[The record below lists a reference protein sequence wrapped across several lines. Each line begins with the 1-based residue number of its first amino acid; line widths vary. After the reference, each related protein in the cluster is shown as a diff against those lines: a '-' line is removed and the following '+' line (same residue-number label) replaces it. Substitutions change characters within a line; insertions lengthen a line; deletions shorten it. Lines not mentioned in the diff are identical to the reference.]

1 MTAMDD
7 CEPPLFHTNRT
18 QRDDPNVSSTSG
30 HQYTRETL
38 RLGTMRCRPMT
49 PSTFL
54 VRTARFD
61 AAAFCI
67 QTARLLGCVP
77 LRHHI
82 QRVLLAFGPTTD
94 AHDRTICLTWKAPLL
109 ARDPGARLAPHPQ
122 RIEAKGLA
130 VPRRRHG
137 HARATPRGPSGLC
150 KRVLKVHAIA
160 CALTKEHH
168 GGALGDQLLPLLD
181 QGEREVFRTMA
192 LLAVADAPSPWQ
204 RAACVDYVEHQR
216 HTPTAHDAAID
227 DEHERLQGQL
237 CQSYLR
243 VRYNRDLFCAPVV
256 APPPGKALT
265 PTLGLCP
272 VRDVRSHVG
281 QWRTLAS
288 YDAADQRG
296 EGRHVPGDRAC
307 WLARIP
313 WCEGVPYGT
322 RPAEVVTH
330 RLLLLDWLLS
340 LDGVYDESTSSVLI
354 SKRLSKSVR

>member
-1 MTAMDD
+1 MQPSRGGGSDGKTCRLPHGIRTGPVTSPVVASSRDQPHQRAHGTNAGTVTTTHG
-7 CEPPLFHTNRT
+7 PPGRIAGN
-18 QRDDPNVSSTSG
+18 
-30 HQYTRETL
+30 
-38 RLGTMRCRPMT
+38 T
-49 PSTFL
+49 P
-54 VRTARFD
+54 
-61 AAAFCI
+61 
-67 QTARLLGCVP
+67 
-77 LRHHI
+77 
-82 QRVLLAFGPTTD
+82 
-94 AHDRTICLTWKAPLL
+94 
-109 ARDPGARLAPHPQ
+109 
-122 RIEAKGLA
+122 A
-130 VPRRRHG
+130 VPV
-137 HARATPRGPSGLC
+137 PS
-150 KRVLKVHAIA
+150 KRVAAQPPKP
-160 CALTKEHH
+160 LTKEHH

-330 RLLLLDWLLS
+330 RLLLLDWLRS
-340 LDGVYDESTSSVLI
+340 PERVYDGATS
-354 SKRLSKSVR
+354 